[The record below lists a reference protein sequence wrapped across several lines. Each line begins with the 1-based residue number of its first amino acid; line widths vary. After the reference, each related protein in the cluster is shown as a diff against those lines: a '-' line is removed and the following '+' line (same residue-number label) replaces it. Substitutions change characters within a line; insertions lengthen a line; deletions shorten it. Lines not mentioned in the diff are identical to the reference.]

1 MSIPGIQKLRIG
13 TYILKNLILQN
24 QRFPLVLMLE
34 PSFRCN
40 LSCIG
45 CGKIDYP
52 NEILERRLSV
62 ADCIEAA
69 EECGAPVVSIPGGEP
84 LLLPDIHILVNEL
97 IARKRFVY
105 LCTNALLIEKRISDF
120 SPSPYLTFNVHIDG
134 LPERHDGLANREGV
148 FDLAV
153 SAVRQLMS
161 QGFRVT
167 TNTTFFNG
175 ETPHTAARL
184 FDYLTGLGIEGMT
197 IAPAFNY
204 DNASSERNFF
214 LDRFGTTGLFRQAF
228 EMGKGKRW
236 RFNHSLLYLQF
247 LAGKQQYA
255 CTPWGTPTRNIFG
268 WQRPCYLIDDGYTDS
283 YRELMA
289 TTDWD
294 RYGAGKDPRCS
305 DCMVHCGF
313 EPTAVMDSIKNPF
326 KALRTYLK
334 DNAR

>member
-1 MSIPGIQKLRIG
+1 M
-13 TYILKNLILQN
+13 
-24 QRFPLVLMLE
+24 VLMLE

-40 LSCIG
+40 LSCNG

-62 ADCIEAA
+62 ADCIEAV

-84 LLLPDIHILVNEL
+84 LLLPDIHTIVKEL

-134 LPERHDGLANREGV
+134 LSERHDGLANREGV

-153 SAVRQLMS
+153 SAVRLLMS

-175 ETPHTAARL
+175 ETPRTAARL

-197 IAPAFNY
+197 VAPAFSY
-204 DNASSERNFF
+204 DSASSERNFF
-214 LDRFGTTGLFRQAF
+214 LDRFGTMDLFRQAF
-228 EMGKGKRW
+228 EMGKGKSW

-268 WQRPCYLIDDGYTDS
+268 WQQPCYLIDDGYTDS

-305 DCMVHCGF
+305 NCMVHCGF
-313 EPTAVMDSIKNPF
+313 EPTAVMDSIKHPF
-326 KALRTYLK
+326 KALLTYLK
-334 DNAR
+334 DNTR